1 MILSLVGDHRVAA
14 GLAPLFHVGSGVG
27 ACALVVRVSRLE
39 VARSPEAL
47 FHSAVHGLTLEP
59 GQSGRHGNEVAAPV
73 VVCRG
78 LAIEV

>member
-1 MILSLVGDHRVAA
+1 
-14 GLAPLFHVGSGVG
+14 
-27 ACALVVRVSRLE
+27 
-39 VARSPEAL
+39 
-47 FHSAVHGLTLEP
+47 LTLEP